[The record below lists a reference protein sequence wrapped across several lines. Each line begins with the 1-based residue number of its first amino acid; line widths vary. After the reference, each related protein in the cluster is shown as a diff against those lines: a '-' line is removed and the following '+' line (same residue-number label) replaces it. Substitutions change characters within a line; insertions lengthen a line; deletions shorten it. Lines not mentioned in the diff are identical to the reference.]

1 MLRLN
6 ETYTQECRDAPLGR
20 LMKLHTRRTRGASL
34 HYPPV
39 TPLLSL
45 TGKLWKIHR
54 PEPHNS
60 SIVDILRRERGI
72 IDDPSAKLFD
82 PFLFPEMQKAVDRIE
97 AAMKKKETIAIF
109 GDYDADGITGSA
121 QLVRYFCRHGIEPL
135 VHLPDRVKEGYGMRK
150 ESIDLL
156 KGKGTSLVITVDTG
170 ISAHD
175 EIVHA
180 KNIGIDVIVTDHH
193 RINGGRPDAFA
204 VLHPTCAPDGASVGR
219 PNPVPNP
226 HLCGA
231 GVAFMLLRA
240 LEHSKQWEGME
251 IDIALATIGTIGDLV
266 PLISENRIL
275 VRHGLRCLEN
285 LPASPL
291 KDLVD
296 SVRGNT
302 PLSAT
307 DVAFK
312 IVPRLNAAGR
322 MSHPI
327 LALDALLKG
336 GDALEALH
344 TLNSDRQTFVSDL
357 SMKMESSIDTS
368 HPFIVLAHADI
379 TPGTAG
385 LLASRFTERF
395 SRPSLIAS
403 VLSDRAVASI
413 RSIPEIDAMECLS
426 HPSVS
431 IFLTSFGGH
440 SQAAGCTFDPK
451 HTGALQKALSTILI
465 ERGMK
470 ADEMKPTLDVD
481 AVLHLSTVSLSFAK
495 NINALSPF
503 GQSNDEPVFLLS
515 AQLLSDFR
523 LVGAEG
529 THLQLRVGG
538 MKAIGFRLGNILE
551 YLNDREPFDVVCRVG
566 INAWNGN
573 ETVQLIIEDIRKQ
586 QQ

>member
-1 MLRLN
+1 M
-6 ETYTQECRDAPLGR
+6 
-20 LMKLHTRRTRGASL
+20 
-34 HYPPV
+34 PPF
-39 TPLLSL
+39 LSL
-45 TGKLWKIHR
+45 TGKLWKLHR
-54 PEPHNS
+54 PEPHDG
-60 SIVDILRRERGI
+60 SIIDTLRRERKI
-72 IDDPSAKLFD
+72 IDDPTAKLFD
-82 PFLFPEMQKAVDRIE
+82 PFLFPEMQRAVDRIE
-97 AAMKKKETIAIF
+97 SAMKKKETIAIF
-109 GDYDADGITGSA
+109 GDYDADGITATA
-121 QLVRYFCRHGIEPL
+121 QLVRFFERHGITPV
-135 VHLPDRVKEGYGMRK
+135 VHLPDRIKEGYGMRK
-150 ESIDLL
+150 ESIDALQA
-156 KGKGTSLVITVDTG
+156 KGASLIITVDTG
-170 ISAHD
+170 ISAHE
-175 EIVHA
+175 EIAHA
-180 KNIGIDVIVTDHH
+180 NGLGIDVMVTDHH
-193 RINGGRPDAFA
+193 REKGGRPDALA
-204 VLHPTCAPDGASVGR
+204 VLHPLI
-219 PNPVPNP
+219 PNPLPNP

-240 LEHSKQWEGME
+240 LEHGKLWEGME

-266 PLISENRIL
+266 PLTSENRIL

-285 LPASPL
+285 LPPSPL

-357 SMKMESSIDTS
+357 SMKMESSIDSS
-368 HPFIVLAHADI
+368 HPFIVLAHTDI

-431 IFLTSFGGH
+431 ILLTSFGGH

-451 HTGALQKALSTILI
+451 HIGALQKALSTLLA

-481 AVLHLSTVSLSFAK
+481 AVLHPSTVSLLFAK
-495 NINALSPF
+495 NIGSLSPF
-503 GQSNDEPVFLLS
+503 GQGNDEPVFLLPS
-515 AQLLSDFR
+515 QILSDFR
-523 LVGAEG
+523 LVGSEG
-529 THLQLRVGG
+529 SHLQLRVGG
-538 MKAIGFRLGNILE
+538 MKAIGFRLGTILE
-551 YLNDREPFDVVCRVG
+551 KLSDQETFDVAARVG
-566 INAWNGN
+566 VNTWNGK
-573 ETVQLIIEDIRKQ
+573 ETVQLFVEDIRRCNDKAGSEVSSKK
-586 QQ
+586 